1 MFVAT
6 ATHWRTN
13 PFVSSPAS
21 VFVITGVVSLGLFDE
36 HGSPVA
42 VSGLDTPVVF
52 GLDPAATPATYLPAL
67 DGFQCAYFD
76 HSTRDWSLR
85 GVVLVAFDA
94 SGQPMC
100 ASLHLTEFVGLSAGQ
115 LGPQRSPTP
124 VTITAIDATIPA

>member
-13 PFVSSPAS
+13 PFISSPAS

-36 HGSPVA
+36 NGSPVA

-52 GLDPAATPATYLPAL
+52 GLDPTATPVTYLPAL
-67 DGFQCAYFD
+67 DGFQCAFFD
-76 HSTRDWSLR
+76 HSTLDWSLR
-85 GVVLVAFDA
+85 GVALVAFDA

-115 LGPQRSPTP
+115 LGPHFSSTP
-124 VTITAIDATIPA
+124 IIITAADTTIPT